1 MEDESD
7 LFVADSS
14 AYIGGHVDDFD
25 TTELVATAGGSIEAS
40 KGVHQRGLART
51 ARTDQG
57 GVFTPLH
64 HKVYA
69 IEGADFDLF
78 ELIDFGYISEFNKGL
93 I

>member
-1 MEDESD
+1 
-7 LFVADSS
+7 LFVTDSS

-25 TTELVATAGGSIEAS
+25 PTELVATTGGSIEAS
-40 KGVHQRGLART
+40 EGVHQRGLART

-69 IEGADFDLF
+69 IEGSDFDLF
-78 ELIDFGYISEFNKGL
+78 ESIDFRDIDEFDKGL
-93 I
+93 V

>member
-14 AYIGGHVDDFD
+14 AHIGGHVDDFD

-93 I
+93 V